1 MIGTAIA
8 SVSAVLFGCLAYT
21 YLTLPDVRSL
31 ATVNPRTTAFMEI
44 RYREARRKG
53 EEPRQDQEW
62 VEYRNI
68 SPNLKRAV
76 LVAEDAAFW
85 SHDGLDY
92 DELKKAIELDWQKG
106 QLVRG
111 ASTITQQLAKNPYLS
126 PSRNPMRKLRELII
140 ARRLEVELKKARILE
155 IYLNVIEWGDGIY
168 GAEAAARTYF
178 GIPASLLGPTEA
190 ALLAGAI
197 VNPRRLSPAN
207 PTKRL
212 RNRQRLILARMNVVR
227 PPTDLPPPAA
237 DTASGTDMEAEP
249 PADAAGDDIAH
260 GGIDE
265 TLAEEQEAGRRIG
278 GAQGTQG
285 TSRRR
290 AVADRKPSAAC
301 VDITRARTVSGR
313 FSASQRRPRGRCRI
327 VKMKTVGRRRVD
339 TGSNGTL
346 QRTMSQLRGTRALV
360 PRGVYRFNSFEEAD
374 AWMTRMVAVTHA
386 NLKSK
391 ISPGSVAR

>member
-1 MIGTAIA
+1 MRRLPPRRRRFGDVALGVIGTAIA

-31 ATVNPRTTAFMEI
+31 ATVNPRQTAFMEI
-44 RYREARRKG
+44 RYHEARRKG
-53 EEPRQDQEW
+53 EEPKQDQEW
-62 VEYRNI
+62 VDYRNI

-111 ASTITQQLAKNPYLS
+111 ASTITQQLAKNLYLS

-178 GIPASLLGPTEA
+178 GVPASSLGPTEA

-197 VNPRRLSPAN
+197 VNPRLLSPAN

-227 PPTDLPPPAA
+227 PPTDLPAAVA

-249 PADAAGDDIAH
+249 SADVADDDIAH

-265 TLAEEQEAGRRIG
+265 TLSDEPAKPDDESAEHAEHKEPVEEEPPPIESHPLPMPTSPEPGR
-278 GAQGTQG
+278 
-285 TSRRR
+285 
-290 AVADRKPSAAC
+290 
-301 VDITRARTVSGR
+301 
-313 FSASQRRPRGRCRI
+313 
-327 VKMKTVGRRRVD
+327 
-339 TGSNGTL
+339 
-346 QRTMSQLRGTRALV
+346 
-360 PRGVYRFNSFEEAD
+360 
-374 AWMTRMVAVTHA
+374 
-386 NLKSK
+386 
-391 ISPGSVAR
+391 